1 MDLKKKV
8 KGFFMLA
15 RKGDSGFT
23 LVELIVVIAILAILG
38 GVAVPAYSGYVK
50 KAELA
55 ADEALL
61 KEINTAFASA
71 CAVNGEDHYNRTDN
85 PSLAADDG
93 ISLVIGNAE
102 ISDAFAGFFG
112 SEDSEFKVMPILEI
126 AYEEAFGGFQYT
138 HGQITVVVNGVKYT
152 ADAESVT
159 AYLNGTL
166 GQNLTTSELLDI
178 VNIVTNVLGNGFGDD
193 DLAAALNSQSYK
205 DAVVAALG
213 LPEGT
218 TYDDYIAAQKE
229 ATMQQYYKDNP
240 DKDPKNPAV
249 VNAAKKA
256 ADAKVAALEKNLLTL
271 VGASKAEEAGKDIMT
286 ILKSETAKDTIV
298 GNVNSTDNSVLG
310 ISQSALA
317 YALYQS
323 YAIGAGE
330 EADVNG
336 FRDALEGK
344 DDGKFK
350 AYLETEQASTDLNG
364 VLGAMNVVSNQNP
377 DTLESTLINGFDNE
391 DLENALTQIL
401 GK

>member
-8 KGFFMLA
+8 KGFFTLS
-15 RKGDSGFT
+15 RRDDSGFT

-50 KAELA
+50 KAEKAADEVLLGAINKAYAAACLENGTDMSLLDGASLTLA
-55 ADEALL
+55 ADKTVASVDPYNEAFGRYFAGN
-61 KEINTAFASA
+61 EASA
-71 CAVNGEDHYNRTDN
+71 FKVFTSIVYSTDYGRFCNLEDAGNFAVSVNGKVYK
-85 PSLAADDG
+85 
-93 ISLVIGNAE
+93 GNAE
-102 ISDAFAGFFG
+102 AVA
-112 SEDSEFKVMPILEI
+112 
-126 AYEEAFGGFQYT
+126 
-138 HGQITVVVNGVKYT
+138 
-152 ADAESVT
+152 
-159 AYLNGTL
+159 AYLNSTL
-166 GQNLTTSELLDI
+166 GQNLTTGELMDL
-178 VNIVTNVLGNGFGDD
+178 VNLVTNVLGNGFGDD
-193 DLAAALNSQSYK
+193 DLAAALSSQSYK

-218 TYDDYIAAQKE
+218 TYEDYIAAQKE
-229 ATMQQYYKDNP
+229 AAMQQYYKDNNI
-240 DKDPKNPAV
+240 DPNNPGR
-249 VNAAKKA
+249 VNEGMANEAAEA
-256 ADAKVAALEKNLLTL
+256 QIAALEKNLIPL

-298 GNVNSTDNSVLG
+298 GNVNSTENSALG

-323 YAIGAGE
+323 YAVGAGE
-330 EADVNG
+330 EADVRD
-336 FRDALEGK
+336 FLDALEGK

-350 AYLETEQASTDLNG
+350 AYLDTEQANTDLDG

-377 DTLESTLINGFDNE
+377 ETLESNAINGFDNE